1 MLKSK
6 LLTTIAVALS
16 LTLGTAASIATA
28 QEAGKPDTGM
38 MGSHGGMMRGHNG
51 MMRNNDG
58 MRGMMK
64 GTDPAQM
71 KRMVENCNRMME
83 SMAQNMPTAPTAPA
97 APEPEKKG

>member
-28 QEAGKPDTGM
+28 QEAGKPGTGM
-38 MGSHGGMMRGHNG
+38 MGSHSGMMGGRKG
-51 MMRNNDG
+51 MMGNNDG
-58 MRGMMK
+58 MMGMMK
-64 GTDPAQM
+64 GVDPAQM

-83 SMAQNMPTAPTAPA
+83 SMAQNMPSAPIAPA
-97 APEPEKKG
+97 TPEPEKKG